1 MFLELLRVEPL
12 KVKPLIKV
20 GGIDRSEEKISPDQY
35 LVTLRKFQNKGNM
48 SFFKILIHTIIIIIY
63 F

>member
-35 LVTLRKFQNKGNM
+35 LVTLRKFGNM